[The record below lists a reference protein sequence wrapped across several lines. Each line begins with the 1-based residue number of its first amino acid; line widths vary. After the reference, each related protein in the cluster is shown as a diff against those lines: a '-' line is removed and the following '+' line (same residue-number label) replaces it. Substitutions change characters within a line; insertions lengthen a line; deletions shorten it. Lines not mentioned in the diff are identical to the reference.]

1 MFRNVVVPVFGF
13 PPEAIM
19 LSTADFWFPLSAH
32 PLSLDRIA
40 RIEGCGGAASP
51 RCNIHAMTNGAL
63 S

>member
-1 MFRNVVVPVFGF
+1 
-13 PPEAIM
+13 M

-51 RCNIHAMTNGAL
+51 NAIIHAMNEWGIELTCM
-63 S
+63 